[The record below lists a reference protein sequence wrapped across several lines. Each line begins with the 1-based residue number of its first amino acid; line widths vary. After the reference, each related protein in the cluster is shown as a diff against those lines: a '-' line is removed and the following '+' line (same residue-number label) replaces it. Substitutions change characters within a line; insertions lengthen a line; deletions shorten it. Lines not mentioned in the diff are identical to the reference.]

1 MIIKER
7 DAGRREVKV
16 LCSRQCRGDQEAQFK
31 PSQSLPLQLQ
41 TRMRQSTSM
50 TNYDI
55 TIISDTVC
63 PWCFIGLRRLQAAIS
78 SHLSKYPGDSFSLQ
92 WKPFQLNPT
101 APKGQTVDK
110 MAKYE
115 KSFGSEGAQQ
125 VIQCLQSDAQ
135 GTGIQFSFKG
145 RIGNTLDSHRLL
157 EFARLKQEQDQRQGI
172 CQPSGIRNLQTKVA
186 EELFSAF
193 FENEKD
199 ITRIDVLV
207 EAAGRA
213 GMYEKEARAFLE
225 SDRLAKQVAAEAD
238 ESRNV
243 EGVNG
248 VPHFSIN
255 GMFDVGGAQESRAF
269 TMLFERVKKREA
281 SVKNANL

>member
-1 MIIKER
+1 
-7 DAGRREVKV
+7 
-16 LCSRQCRGDQEAQFK
+16 
-31 PSQSLPLQLQ
+31 
-41 TRMRQSTSM
+41 MRQSDTM

-63 PWCFIGLRRLQAAIS
+63 PWCYIGLRRLQAAIS
-78 SHLSKYPGDSFSLQ
+78 SHLSKYGGDSFNLQ

-110 MAKYE
+110 MVNYE

-125 VIQCLQSDAQ
+125 VIERLQSGAE

-157 EFARLKQEQDQRQGI
+157 EFARLKHEQDQRQGI

-193 FENEKD
+193 FENDKD
-199 ITRIDVLV
+199 ITSHDVLV

-213 GMYEKEARAFLE
+213 GMYEKEARAFLD
-225 SDRLAKQVAAEAD
+225 SDRLVKEVAAEAD

-248 VPHFSIN
+248 VPHFNIN
-255 GMFDVGGAQESRAF
+255 GMFDIGGAQESRAF

-281 SVKNANL
+281 SAKSANL